1 MIFGG
6 LLKMATWAN
15 AVTKLHQPERG
26 VDRLSQQVGEGI
38 PEASAVRRLRQ
49 LERGVDRPSRQTA
62 EEIPAAS
69 AETVVRQ
76 TLPRRDDVGSMLRQ
90 GSAAAHQRIG
100 RLAGRITRL
109 TETRRDLPSV
119 GHLWWALK
127 LWVQR
132 LGVAGVV
139 GLGLCAFAVM
149 FYFSAVLILQEE
161 QAQVLEEL
169 ETSRSLAQGGTAS
182 PTNVPRTP
190 AEQLADF
197 YAVFP
202 PVTAR
207 PETLRKII
215 QLAERQTL
223 VLRAGKYHVIDD
235 HTGRLVRYEV
245 SFPIV
250 GPYPNVRQFLRAVL
264 AEVPSAAL
272 DKVDVQKNMAD
283 GAHAKTTV
291 SFTLF
296 SRRDG

>member
-1 MIFGG
+1 
-6 LLKMATWAN
+6 MATWTSS
-15 AVTKLHQPERG
+15 VTRLH
-26 VDRLSQQVGEGI
+26 
-38 PEASAVRRLRQ
+38 Q
-49 LERGVDRPSRQTA
+49 LERGADRLNRQAA

-69 AETVVRQ
+69 AETVVRP
-76 TLPRRDDVGSMLRQ
+76 TVPRHDHFGSMLRL
-90 GSAAAHQRIG
+90 GLAGAHHRIE
-100 RLAGRITRL
+100 RLAGGITRL

-139 GLGLCAFAVM
+139 GLGICAFAVM

-169 ETSRSLAQGGTAS
+169 ETSRALAQGVTAS

-190 AEQLADF
+190 GEQLADF

-202 PVTAR
+202 PVQAV
-207 PETLRKII
+207 PETLRKIN
-215 QLAERQTL
+215 QLAEKQDL
-223 VLRAGKYHVIDD
+223 VLRAGSYHVTDD

-245 SFPIV
+245 SFPIT
-250 GPYPNVRQFLRAVL
+250 GPYPNVRRFVRTVL

-272 DKVDVQKNMAD
+272 DKVDVQKNMDD
-283 GAHAKTTV
+283 GAHAKTIV

>member
-1 MIFGG
+1 MNFGG
-6 LLKMATWAN
+6 LLKKATRASF
-15 AVTKLHQPERG
+15 VTRLPQPERG
-26 VDRLSQQVGEGI
+26 VDRLSQQAAKGI
-38 PEASAVRRLRQ
+38 PEASAVMRLRQ
-49 LERGVDRPSRQTA
+49 LGRGVDRLSLQAA

-69 AETVVRQ
+69 AETVAGPA
-76 TLPRRDDVGSMLRQ
+76 LPRHDHFWPMLRQ
-90 GSAAAHQRIG
+90 GSADAYQRFE

-109 TETRRDLPSV
+109 TKTRRDLPSV
-119 GHLWWALK
+119 GHLWWTLK
-127 LWVQR
+127 LWVPR

-169 ETSRSLAQGGTAS
+169 ETSRSLAQGGVAS
-182 PTNVPRTP
+182 PTNAPRTP
-190 AEQLADF
+190 AEQLSDF

-202 PVTAR
+202 SVQAV
-207 PETLRKII
+207 PETLRKIN
-215 QLAERQTL
+215 QLAEKQDL
-223 VLRAGKYHVIDD
+223 VLRAGSYHVIDD

-245 SFPIV
+245 SFPIA
-250 GPYPNVRQFLRAVL
+250 GPYPNVRRFMRTVL
-264 AEVPSAAL
+264 AEIPSAAL

-283 GAHAKTTV
+283 GAHAKTIV

>member
-1 MIFGG
+1 MNFDGF
-6 LLKMATWAN
+6 LKMATWAN
-15 AVTKLHQPERG
+15 AVT
-26 VDRLSQQVGEGI
+26 RLN
-38 PEASAVRRLRQ
+38 Q
-49 LERGVDRPSRQTA
+49 LERGADRLRRQATERIPDAKVDHVAP
-62 EEIPAAS
+62 PA
-69 AETVVRQ
+69 
-76 TLPRRDDVGSMLRQ
+76 LPRRDRLGSILRQ
-90 GSAAAHQRIG
+90 RSADAHQRIEH
-100 RLAGRITRL
+100 LAGRITRL
-109 TETRRDLPSV
+109 TESRRDLPSV

-149 FYFSAVLILQEE
+149 FYFSAVVILQEE

-169 ETSRSLAQGGTAS
+169 EMSRSLAEGGTAS
-182 PTNVPRTP
+182 SAIVPRTP
-190 AEQLADF
+190 AEQLSDF

-202 PVTAR
+202 PVKAV
-207 PETLRKII
+207 PEVLRKII
-215 QLAERQTL
+215 QLAERQNL